1 MKQIK
6 MPDLHIRIGEQLI
19 TVDGGW
25 TLHVPEI
32 TQLDDQTMS
41 VYSEAWVDSLGADP
55 WNLERRVRE
64 TIQDVLMR
72 VWKADA
78 GRAITYW
85 FRKYVKLYG
94 TARGFVPELAV
105 RLRVPGENTGRRGK
119 AYARV
124 MLKEMH
130 DAYDALA

>member
-6 MPDLHIRIGEQLI
+6 MPDLHVRVGEQRI

-41 VYSEAWVDSLGADP
+41 VYSEAWTDSLGADP

-64 TIQDVLMR
+64 TIQAVLTR

-85 FRKYVKLYG
+85 LRKYV
-94 TARGFVPELAV
+94 TMHHTSIGFVPEIAV

-124 MLKEMH
+124 ALKEM
-130 DAYDALA
+130 YESRNGG

>member
-6 MPDLHIRIGEQLI
+6 MPDLHVRIGEQLI

-64 TIQDVLMR
+64 TIQDVLTR

-85 FRKYVKLYG
+85 LRKYVKLHG
-94 TARGFVPELAV
+94 TTRGFVPEIAV

-124 MLKEMH
+124 ALKEM
-130 DAYDALA
+130 YESQNGGG

>member
-6 MPDLHIRIGEQLI
+6 MPDLHILVGDQRI

-25 TLHVPEI
+25 TLHIPEI
-32 TQLDDQTMS
+32 TQLDDETMS
-41 VYSEAWVDSLGADP
+41 AYSEAWVDSLGADP

-64 TIQDVLMR
+64 TIQDVLTR

-78 GRAITYW
+78 GRAITYGL
-85 FRKYVKLYG
+85 RKYVKLYR
-94 TARGFVPELAV
+94 TAQGFVPERAV

-124 MLKEMH
+124 ALREMYESL
-130 DAYDALA
+130 DGE